1 VYWVVGIES
10 AVGAGGLICAWFG
23 YLGAIPFFEK
33 PVKFG
38 DLAVAV
44 GTAIVYPLS
53 SFYTSFFFSSP
64 RSFSLPSTSAWFLLR
79 VFDSA
84 QICYHPNL
92 LAGHQHNRH
101 VALQPLRVRNRRP
114 NVNPKTQNFPQNFQ
128 ALGKPHISRSYWS
141 LAAKW

>member
-1 VYWVVGIES
+1 LSQLDHLFRGLFDFLLVTITCYPLAGIVYWVVGIES

-64 RSFSLPSTSAWFLLR
+64 RSFSLPSTSA
-79 VFDSA
+79 
-84 QICYHPNL
+84 
-92 LAGHQHNRH
+92 
-101 VALQPLRVRNRRP
+101 
-114 NVNPKTQNFPQNFQ
+114 
-128 ALGKPHISRSYWS
+128 
-141 LAAKW
+141 